1 MERSGLTV
9 NVVTTTEQD
18 AAGGIAGSRPTGP
31 GVSGSAVASGTTMA
45 VASVGSVQFG
55 AALAA
60 TLFPAIGPIGTVTL
74 RLLGAAVVLA
84 LTNRLWRFEWRS
96 ARLRTIALFGV
107 VLVTMNTSLYLA
119 LDRLPLA
126 TSITLE
132 CLGPL
137 AIALANAG
145 SRRERWWVLPAAA
158 GVALL
163 GGTLSLHDL
172 LGVLFALMAA
182 GCWASYILLSR
193 RLGRAGGGQAGLA
206 LATALGAVIV
216 LPFGIL
222 TAGPMLWHPATL
234 ALGLA
239 IGLLSSA
246 LPYSLDMMA
255 LRRLPT
261 AVFGV
266 LTSLNPAVGAL
277 AGLLILSQHLPVT
290 GLIGI
295 ALVVAAGAGIT
306 LSARRSAAGP
316 GTLRRPAEPA

>member
-1 MERSGLTV
+1 M
-9 NVVTTTEQD
+9 TTTEQHTSGD
-18 AAGGIAGSRPTGP
+18 ASGVAAP
-31 GVSGSAVASGTTMA
+31 GAQRSSIASGTTMA
-45 VASVGSVQFG
+45 VSSVGSVQFG
-55 AALAA
+55 AAIAA
-60 TLFPAIGPIGTVTL
+60 TLFPVIGPIGTVTL
-74 RLLGAAVVLA
+74 RLLVAAVVLA
-84 LTNRLWRFEWRS
+84 LTNRLWRFEWRG
-96 ARLRTIALFGV
+96 ARFGTIALFGV
-107 VLVTMNTSLYLA
+107 VLVTMNSSLYLA

-126 TSITLE
+126 TTITLE
-132 CLGPL
+132 FLGPL
-137 AIALANAG
+137 AVALGTAA

-163 GGTLSLHDL
+163 GGTLRLHDL
-172 LGVLFALMAA
+172 LGVVFALMAA

-206 LATALGAVIV
+206 LATALGAVII
-216 LPFGIL
+216 LPVGVV

-239 IGLLSSA
+239 VGLLSSA
-246 LPYSLDMMA
+246 IPYSLDMMA

-277 AGLLILSQHLPVT
+277 AGLLILGQHLPVT

-295 ALVVAAGAGIT
+295 ALVMAAGAGIT
-306 LSARRSAAGP
+306 LGARHSGRRSAGSPAG
-316 GTLRRPAEPA
+316 TNVQDTA